1 MVKRRLEFT
10 NQELEEML
18 SDKKSDL
25 LVSTQNTI
33 VEHFKSVK
41 TDEVVEAVEAVKVVK
56 SNKLCFHADCKKK
69 LMLTDPVC
77 KCKEKFCS
85 LHRMPEV
92 HNCTFDFKAAGRQY
106 LSTMLVKVAGDK
118 VDKI

>member
-1 MVKRRLEFT
+1 MDTIV
-10 NQELEEML
+10 
-18 SDKKSDL
+18 
-25 LVSTQNTI
+25 VSTLNTI
-33 VEHFKSVK
+33 VS
-41 TDEVVEAVEAVKVVK
+41 TEAVK
-56 SNKLCFHADCKKK
+56 SNKLCFHADCKKR
-69 LMLTDPVC
+69 LMLTDQMC